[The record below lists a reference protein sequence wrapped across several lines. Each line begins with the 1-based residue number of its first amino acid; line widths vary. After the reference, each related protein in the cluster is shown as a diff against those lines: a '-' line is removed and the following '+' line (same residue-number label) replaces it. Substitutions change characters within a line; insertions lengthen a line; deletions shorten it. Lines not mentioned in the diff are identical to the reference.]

1 MSESSTK
8 FLNKDGEVNSIVLDP
23 SNNSAVVKNND
34 GDTLVKY
41 TNGTWEPTSFAPVDI
56 LKDSKSGGIFDS
68 AFKSSYSNLSSEDQN
83 KLSIYTSKN
92 NINNTTVSQT
102 VDSTIDDGM
111 SEVEYFNNQ
120 GIVFENQYN
129 ADEGLDDLNSNATP
143 NGTVTN
149 DSASTTSKST
159 EKTPVLTNLKTLAGK
174 IPKGSYPRDPEGFFI
189 GRYPLNQKETGNF
202 DFLKITCYDYEPS
215 TFGSGESFGFKIDD
229 IDKRVSKRRGVVSL
243 PMQPGISEQNSV
255 GWGEDQI
262 NPFQVGA
269 GNLAFDAM
277 DLNFEAMREQILAS
291 ATAAGSNV
299 NEELIKA
306 YFAQQ
311 AVGANIIG
319 RATGQVINNNV
330 EVLFNGP
337 NLRTFNYNYKFTP
350 REPKEADHI
359 KKIIRFFKKTMA
371 PKRST
376 SRIFL
381 KSPDVFKLKYTFR
394 NGDSHP
400 FLNNIKVCALNAFT
414 VDYTP
419 DGSYSTYD
427 DNGGR
432 GDGSMTSYQV
442 GLSFKELTPIY
453 NDDFWN
459 DDEGQEGTGF

>member
-269 GNLAFDAM
+269 GNLAFITCMWRFD
-277 DLNFEAMREQILAS
+277 
-291 ATAAGSNV
+291 
-299 NEELIKA
+299 
-306 YFAQQ
+306 
-311 AVGANIIG
+311 
-319 RATGQVINNNV
+319 
-330 EVLFNGP
+330 
-337 NLRTFNYNYKFTP
+337 FTYM
-350 REPKEADHI
+350 
-359 KKIIRFFKKTMA
+359 FM
-371 PKRST
+371 
-376 SRIFL
+376 
-381 KSPDVFKLKYTFR
+381 VY
-394 NGDSHP
+394 SH
-400 FLNNIKVCALNAFT
+400 
-414 VDYTP
+414 Y
-419 DGSYSTYD
+419 
-427 DNGGR
+427 
-432 GDGSMTSYQV
+432 M
-442 GLSFKELTPIY
+442 SFISVTTH
-453 NDDFWN
+453 FC
-459 DDEGQEGTGF
+459 

>member
-23 SNNSAVVKNND
+23 SNNSAVVKNDD
-34 GDTLVKY
+34 GDILVKY
-41 TNGTWEPTSFAPVDI
+41 TNGTWEPTVNAPVDI

-102 VDSTIDDGM
+102 VDSTINNG

-129 ADEGLDDLNSNATP
+129 ADEGVDDLNSNATP

-149 DSASTTSKST
+149 DSASTTSKAKT
-159 EKTPVLTNLKTLAGK
+159 KTPVTTTLKTLAGK

-202 DFLKITCYDYEPS
+202 DFLKITCYDYVPS
-215 TFGSGESFGFKIDD
+215 GFGGEEGSSFKLEEM
-229 IDKRVSKRRGVVSL
+229 DKRVSKRRGVVSL
-243 PMQPGISEQNSV
+243 PIQSGISEQNSV
-255 GWGEDQI
+255 GWGEDQL
-262 NPFQVGA
+262 NPLQILGANVG
-269 GNLAFDAM
+269 FDAM
-277 DLNFEAMREQILAS
+277 DLNFGAIRDGLVEAAKS
-291 ATAAGSNV
+291 AGGDINP
-299 NEELIKA
+299 ELIKS

-311 AVGANIIG
+311 AIGANIIG
-319 RATGQVINNNV
+319 RATGQTINNNV

-400 FLNNIKVCALNAFT
+400 FLNNIKVCALNGFT

-459 DDEGQEGTGF
+459 DDEGKEGTGF